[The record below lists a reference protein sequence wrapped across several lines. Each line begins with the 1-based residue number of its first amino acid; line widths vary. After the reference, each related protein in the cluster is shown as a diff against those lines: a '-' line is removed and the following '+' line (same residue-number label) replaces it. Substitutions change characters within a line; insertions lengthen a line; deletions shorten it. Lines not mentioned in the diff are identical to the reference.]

1 LYAEY
6 RSKPS
11 SYIYMVFK
19 EQKKKKKLWFCFEAS
34 LSDVLL
40 NRASVT
46 SPLCRKHP
54 HCPPQRRT
62 LKPLARPVETGCPC
76 CLDIWPLQHKPL
88 IFCGSFLAFLQQGR
102 VVWIMSPIC
111 EAAGFRSPSPPPP
124 AFSVTLKR
132 PSMFCLEVFH
142 CGQRLCS
149 LLAVGKNTEMLK
161 GQSILRS
168 YSRMCWNTPMRRLSL
183 WKSVLGTDSTVLTF
197 KMVYIFFHYCRTC
210 CVADEKNNWFRVIM
224 GA

>member
-1 LYAEY
+1 MLIELKSYLCSVYLRYLRKAALFWVVGY
-6 RSKPS
+6 FLLLRPYVKCWNHSGQMLHLRTDTISQSNCMQSTDPNLLHISTWCSKS
-11 SYIYMVFK
+11 
-19 EQKKKKKLWFCFEAS
+19 KKKKKLWFCFEAS

-111 EAAGFRSPSPPPP
+111 EAAGFRSPSPPPCLLCDFEEAIHVLPGGLPLWP
-124 AFSVTLKR
+124 ASLFFISSWEEHWNAKR
-132 PSMFCLEVFH
+132 T
-142 CGQRLCS
+142 
-149 LLAVGKNTEMLK
+149 KYIK
-161 GQSILRS
+161 
-168 YSRMCWNTPMRRLSL
+168 
-183 WKSVLGTDSTVLTF
+183 VLF
-197 KMVYIFFHYCRTC
+197 
-210 CVADEKNNWFRVIM
+210 
-224 GA
+224 